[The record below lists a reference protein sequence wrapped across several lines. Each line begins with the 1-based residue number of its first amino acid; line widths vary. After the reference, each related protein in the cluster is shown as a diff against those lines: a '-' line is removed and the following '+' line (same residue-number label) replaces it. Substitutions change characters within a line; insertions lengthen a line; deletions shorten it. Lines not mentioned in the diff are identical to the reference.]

1 MITKITYKTFD
12 GEEFS
17 DKSICLKHEKYLTDS
32 YNYIKNGTKFYDSNF
47 NLLPFPTVE
56 EFYRGLEYK
65 YLDDI
70 AMISTDTECFSDIDC
85 FFDRAGECTKI
96 INQPSE
102 IDLYVYDEEWCSYV
116 PIDEKAIDALTF
128 VKKLQS
134 LGLIPGLEQIIA
146 ERENAEYRDEEDAN
160 E

>member
-17 DKSICLKHEKYLTDS
+17 DKNICLKHEKYLTDS

-85 FFDRAGECTKI
+85 FFDRVGECTKI

-102 IDLYVYDEEWCSYV
+102 IDLYVYDEGEYGYV
-116 PIDEKAIDALTF
+116 PIDEKAIEALTF
-128 VKKLQS
+128 VKKLES
-134 LGLIPGLEQIIA
+134 LDLIPGLEQIMA
-146 ERENAEYRDEEDAN
+146 KRKASKCTEEDTN

>member
-17 DKSICLKHEKYLTDS
+17 DKNICLKHEKYLTDS

-70 AMISTDTECFSDIDC
+70 VMISTEAECFSDIDC
-85 FFDRAGECTKI
+85 FFDGAGECTRMI
-96 INQPSE
+96 GQLSE

-116 PIDEKAIDALTF
+116 PIDEKAIKALTF
-128 VKKLQS
+128 VKKLES
-134 LGLIPGLEQIIA
+134 LGLIPGLEQIMAKRKIT
-146 ERENAEYRDEEDAN
+146 EHTKEDTN